1 MFANAVKAGGLAGVL
16 AGLLFVLST
25 VLDQIAPVQS
35 VYESS
40 TDYLYELIT
49 LLAFVGAMVAV
60 VGIRALQQRTGRFL
74 RLGAVGTVLTL
85 VGYGV
90 VVVINALS
98 MVRGQRSLVNLRI
111 AGATALL
118 IGSAILGVITLL
130 THLLPWWCGVLLIV
144 AFPLGDVSNAVFR
157 GGEGILLGLLWG
169 SAGFA
174 LLARAGAAMEPDV
187 GQPAH
192 AN

>member
-1 MFANAVKAGGLAGVL
+1 MSANAVKAGGLAGVL

-40 TDYLYELIT
+40 TDYLYQLIT
-49 LLAFVGAMVAV
+49 LLAF
-60 VGIRALQQRTGRFL
+60 
-74 RLGAVGTVLTL
+74 
-85 VGYGV
+85 
-90 VVVINALS
+90 
-98 MVRGQRSLVNLRI
+98 

-157 GGEGILLGLLWG
+157 SGEGILLGLLWG
-169 SAGFA
+169 SVGFA
-174 LLARAGAAMEPDV
+174 LLARAGAAVEPDV

>member
-1 MFANAVKAGGLAGVL
+1 M
-16 AGLLFVLST
+16 LST
-25 VLDQIAPVQS
+25 VLDHIAPVQS

-40 TDYLYELIT
+40 TDYLYQLIT

-60 VGIRALQQRTGRFL
+60 VGTRALQQRTGRFL

-98 MVRGQRSLVNLRI
+98 MIRGERSLVNLRI

-118 IGSAILGVITLL
+118 I
-130 THLLPWWCGVLLIV
+130 V
-144 AFPLGDVSNAVFR
+144 ALPLGDISNAVFR

-169 SAGFA
+169 SVGFA
-174 LLARAGAAMEPDV
+174 LLARAGAAVERDV